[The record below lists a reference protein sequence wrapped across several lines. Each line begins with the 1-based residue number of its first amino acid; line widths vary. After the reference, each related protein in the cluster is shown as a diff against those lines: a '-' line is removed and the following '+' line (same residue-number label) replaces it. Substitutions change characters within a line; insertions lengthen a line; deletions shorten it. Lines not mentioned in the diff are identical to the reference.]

1 MKKLFEAID
10 RHSAIFIWATVL
22 LVMLG
27 INYLAYLKLE
37 QIERQAQAG
46 RVQDQE
52 RVLKKV
58 FGADLAADYR
68 AVSLEQSVSPKY
80 YPFVEYIETARFGR
94 FVNVSNQG
102 TRCHYPNRDLCTAKG
117 GMKEIWIFGGSTTFG
132 YGVKDNETIAAY
144 LAERLPDYR
153 IVNFGAASY
162 YSTIERIRFEN
173 LLAEFTP
180 PKAAVFI
187 DGLNDFYY
195 FNVPDK
201 SHYSPILIAA
211 EDIIV
216 NKPEPLRAI
225 KNDLKA
231 LLGRLA
237 IYRLLQ
243 VVRADLALNTK
254 TTGTDLASLDQISKA
269 TASQEQITKAIAR
282 LHLNHTIVE
291 SIGDKLGI
299 SVLTVLQPVPTYGVG
314 HKTSQVP
321 SESLN
326 FGDHAN
332 SGFAYREMLTPNG
345 ELRRQDSHKLN
356 LANLGISEGMYVDTV
371 HYTPLFSKKIA
382 LEIYKR
388 LRPCLDAKNI
398 QSKRTRCGS
407 K

>member
-1 MKKLFEAID
+1 MKRFFEFVD
-10 RHSAIFIWATVL
+10 KHPVTFVFIAVL
-22 LVMLG
+22 LIMAG
-27 INYLAYLKLE
+27 INYLAYLTLE
-37 QIERQAQAG
+37 KFTRQSQAEQT
-46 RVQDQE
+46 RLQE
-52 RVLKKV
+52 VARKSV
-58 FGADLAADYR
+58 FGADLIEDYMTV
-68 AVSLEQSVSPKY
+68 AVEQSVRPRY
-80 YPFVEYIETARFGR
+80 HPFVEYIETARAGK

-102 TRCHYPNRDLCTAKG
+102 TRCHYPNLNLCTANG
-117 GMKEIWIFGGSTTFG
+117 GEKEIWVFGGSTTFG

-144 LAERLPDYR
+144 LAERFPDYR
-153 IVNFGAASY
+153 VVNFGAASY
-162 YSTIERIRFEN
+162 YSTVERIRFEN
-173 LLAEFTP
+173 LLAELAP

-201 SHYSPILIAA
+201 SHYSPILKEADEYLA
-211 EDIIV
+211 
-216 NKPEPLRAI
+216 NKPEPLRAL
-225 KNDLKA
+225 KNDVKA
-231 LLGRLA
+231 IVGNLA
-237 IYRLLQ
+237 TYRLLHKLREKLA
-243 VVRADLALNTK
+243 VSTKAAGPDLANK
-254 TTGTDLASLDQISKA
+254 EQISKA
-269 TASQEQITKAIAR
+269 IAR
-282 LHLNHTIVE
+282 FHLNHTIVE

-314 HKTSQVP
+314 HKTTQVP
-321 SESLN
+321 RESLN

-332 SGFAYREMLTPNG
+332 SGFAYREMLTPNR